1 MKSICCIALACG
13 ATALDIK
20 QDTALLDALLLQAQD
35 EKVDALT
42 KLQPTANTRVPKYS
56 GIHMGL
62 DHSIANMFRYC
73 DSLDGKFSKI
83 ITVDDIKTMIAN
95 ARTDLVAKIG
105 STATETRIPV
115 GLEDYVEQQR
125 YKRITNENRTERLV
139 DLACMGYNG
148 SLGLTGTGIPC
159 SGMIYDIQMF
169 VAREG
174 FGPNGVGT
182 RSAGFKDGGGA
193 GGAV

>member
-1 MKSICCIALACG
+1 
-13 ATALDIK
+13 
-20 QDTALLDALLLQAQD
+20 
-35 EKVDALT
+35 
-42 KLQPTANTRVPKYS
+42 
-56 GIHMGL
+56 MGL

-73 DSLDGKFSKI
+73 DSLDGTFSKL

-95 ARTDLVAKIG
+95 ARADLAAKIG
-105 STATETRIPV
+105 STAAETRIPV
-115 GLEDYVEQQR
+115 GLEDYVEQR
-125 YKRITNENRTERLV
+125 YKRIRNENLTERLV

-182 RSAGFKDGGGA
+182 RSSLQRRRWCWRCWRCCMNLEEPPESINDQSKKVNIAQRPCRQLA
-193 GGAV
+193 SLMALERNYCAWVTPLNLP